1 MRNNPARFR
10 VLLLTC
16 VCCSLGSA
24 ACSSGSGSG
33 SYGDAPGASGGQLRW
48 DFVIRGPSPETWL
61 VLVDDTKAGAG
72 LREALARGFE
82 DWDAE
87 LAQHQESC
95 TPPFD
100 PAAWHP
106 IDRSIVFVHPSTK
119 GVAGYTS
126 PAQDPALRL
135 EGQQRVA
142 AERARWMDAVRIGI
156 EAQPAQP
163 GAAFQALAAFTDAVS
178 LLDGSR
184 LPQTAAEQDVLD
196 ALPARRFIAEVM
208 ALATED
214 ESPGEAS
221 QYPRS
226 PLHELVGAVLPAAE
240 PREPTACSDRT
251 VPTTTRYQA
260 FSQSAQ
266 AWPCEQP
273 DFFYTQFWTDCSTRC
288 LSQPIAVDTGTA
300 QCRVTASY
308 LGSEPCPSEL
318 GWLDP
323 LDAQGKRS
331 PRVDG
336 SGTKAT
342 RVCEIRQLEG
352 PALDSCVNR
361 LDCADCEPG
370 WCATKVPE
378 LVPQQR
384 CAAGKAYPPWRF
396 VLGAGEA
403 HHAQVS
409 MVCNL
414 ALR

>member
-1 MRNNPARFR
+1 MVTA
-10 VLLLTC
+10 
-16 VCCSLGSA
+16 
-24 ACSSGSGSG
+24 
-33 SYGDAPGASGGQLRW
+33 
-48 DFVIRGPSPETWL
+48 GPRSETWL
-61 VLVDDTKAGAG
+61 VLVDDTNAGAG
-72 LREALARGFE
+72 LREALAKGFE

-106 IDRSIVFVHPSTK
+106 VDRSIVFVHPSTK

-135 EGQQRVA
+135 QGEQLSGP
-142 AERARWMDAVRIGI
+142 ERERWMTAVRIGI
-156 EAQPAQP
+156 EAQPAPP
-163 GAAFQALAAFTDAVS
+163 GSPFQALAALADAVS
-178 LLDGSR
+178 LLDGTR
-184 LPQTAAEQDVLD
+184 LPQSAAEQDLLD
-196 ALPARRFIAEVM
+196 ALPAPQFIGEVL

-221 QYPRS
+221 QYPHS
-226 PLHELVGAVLPAAE
+226 PLHELIGAVLPAAE
-240 PREPTACSDRT
+240 PREPAACSYGT
-251 VPTTTRYQA
+251 VPTTARYQA
-260 FSQSAQ
+260 FSRSAQ

-273 DFFYTQFWTDCSTRC
+273 DFFATQLWDDCSTSC
-288 LSQPIAVDTGTA
+288 LSQPIAVDAGIA
-300 QCRVTASY
+300 QCRATASY
-308 LGSEPCPSEL
+308 LGSEPCPSQL

-323 LDAQGKRS
+323 VDAQGKRS

-336 SGTKAT
+336 SGAKAT

-378 LVPQQR
+378 LVPQER
-384 CAAGKAYPPWRF
+384 CASGKSYPPWRF
-396 VLGAGEA
+396 VLGAGQA
-403 HHAQVS
+403 HDAQVS
-409 MVCNL
+409 MVCNV
-414 ALR
+414 APR